1 MDINTCNGK
10 LAEFNGKLNEL
21 TPQKIL
27 NDKAITDA
35 ESLFL
40 EQFGTVDVIVLEQK
54 LGEYESALIVKEQEL
69 AELNATFAAM

>member
-1 MDINTCNGK
+1 MDINTYNGK

>member
-1 MDINTCNGK
+1 MDINTYNGK

-21 TPQKIL
+21 MPQKIL